1 MAAER
6 LEQLFPR
13 LLQHGYRI
21 ESPRTPRYNC
31 IAWAGGDTT
40 RWWWPGGAPFGPY
53 YWPDGVPAEEKLE
66 SFELAFGAQG
76 GYQRCDCPDLE
87 PDFEKIAVYVDN
99 PGQPTH
105 AARQLESRRWTSK
118 LGRLEDIEHATLAA
132 LEGPGYGRVGLI
144 LRRPRSRGQ
153 Q

>member
-13 LLQHGYRI
+13 LLQEGYRI

-53 YWPDGVPAEEKLE
+53 YWPDRVPAEETLE
-66 SFELAFGAQG
+66 SFELALGTQG
-76 GYQRCDCPDLE
+76 GYQRCDSPDLE
-87 PDFEKIAVYVDN
+87 PGFEKIAVYVDEA
-99 PGQPTH
+99 GKPTH
-105 AARQLESRRWTSK
+105 AARQLESGWWTSK

-132 LEGPGYGRVGLI
+132 LEGSAYGRVGLV
-144 LRRPRSRGQ
+144 LRRPRLRGQ
-153 Q
+153 E